1 MANIEK
7 LRENLAILDGKI
19 AVLRERREAVHARL
33 KEAEGLEVLRL
44 VDVYKLDYYEIKQ
57 LLEDRAA
64 YDAMAQASNP
74 YGDGFACKRIAD
86 ILAK

>member
-19 AVLRERREAVHARL
+19 AVLHERREAVRARL

-57 LLEDRAA
+57 LLEDREKGRLV
-64 YDAMAQASNP
+64 YRDEMERTP
-74 YGDGFACKRIAD
+74 GYEE
-86 ILAK
+86 

>member
-44 VDVYKLDYYEIKQ
+44 VDVYKLDYHGIKQ
-57 LLEDRAA
+57 LLED
-64 YDAMAQASNP
+64 QAKGRLVRLDEAERKP
-74 YGDGFACKRIAD
+74 DYEE
-86 ILAK
+86 

>member
-57 LLEDRAA
+57 LLEDREKGRLV
-64 YDAMAQASNP
+64 YRDEIERTP
-74 YGDGFACKRIAD
+74 GYEE
-86 ILAK
+86 

>member
-19 AVLRERREAVHARL
+19 AVLHERREVMRARL

-44 VDVYKLDYYEIKQ
+44 VDVYKLDYHGIKQ
-57 LLEDRAA
+57 LLEDREKGRLV
-64 YDAMAQASNP
+64 YRNEMERTPD
-74 YGDGFACKRIAD
+74 YEE
-86 ILAK
+86 

>member
-19 AVLRERREAVHARL
+19 SVLHERREALRARL

-44 VDVYKLDYYEIKQ
+44 VDVYKLDYYGIKQ
-57 LLEDRAA
+57 LLED
-64 YDAMAQASNP
+64 QAKGRLVRLDEEERKP
-74 YGDGFACKRIAD
+74 GYEE
-86 ILAK
+86 

>member
-19 AVLRERREAVHARL
+19 SLLHERREALRARL

-44 VDVYKLDYYEIKQ
+44 VDVYKLDYYGIKQ
-57 LLEDRAA
+57 LLED
-64 YDAMAQASNP
+64 QAKGRLVRLDEEERKP
-74 YGDGFACKRIAD
+74 DYEE
-86 ILAK
+86 

>member
-44 VDVYKLDYYEIKQ
+44 VDVYKLDYHGIKQ
-57 LLEDRAA
+57 LLEDREKGRLV
-64 YDAMAQASNP
+64 YRDEMERTP
-74 YGDGFACKRIAD
+74 DYEE
-86 ILAK
+86 

>member
-19 AVLRERREAVHARL
+19 SVLHERREALRARL

-44 VDVYKLDYYEIKQ
+44 VDVYKLDYYGIKQ
-57 LLEDRAA
+57 LLED
-64 YDAMAQASNP
+64 QAKGRLVRLDEEERKP
-74 YGDGFACKRIAD
+74 DYEE
-86 ILAK
+86 

>member
-44 VDVYKLDYYEIKQ
+44 VDVYKLDYHGIKQ
-57 LLEDRAA
+57 LLEDREKGRLA
-64 YDAMAQASNP
+64 YRDEMERTP
-74 YGDGFACKRIAD
+74 DYEE
-86 ILAK
+86 

>member
-19 AVLRERREAVHARL
+19 AVLHERREALRARL

-44 VDVYKLDYYEIKQ
+44 VDVYKLDYYGIKQ
-57 LLEDRAA
+57 LLED
-64 YDAMAQASNP
+64 QAKGRLVRLDEEERKP
-74 YGDGFACKRIAD
+74 DYEE
-86 ILAK
+86 

>member
-7 LRENLAILDGKI
+7 LRENLAILDGRI

-57 LLEDRAA
+57 LLEDREKGRLV
-64 YDAMAQASNP
+64 YRDEMERTP
-74 YGDGFACKRIAD
+74 GYEE
-86 ILAK
+86 

>member
-7 LRENLAILDGKI
+7 LRENLAILDGRI

-33 KEAEGLEVLRL
+33 KEAEGLDVLRL

-57 LLEDRAA
+57 LLEDREKGRLV
-64 YDAMAQASNP
+64 YRDEMERTP
-74 YGDGFACKRIAD
+74 GYEE
-86 ILAK
+86 

>member
-19 AVLRERREAVHARL
+19 AVLHERREVMRARL

-44 VDVYKLDYYEIKQ
+44 VDVYKLDYYGIKQ
-57 LLEDRAA
+57 LLED
-64 YDAMAQASNP
+64 QAKGRLVRLDEKERKP
-74 YGDGFACKRIAD
+74 DYEE
-86 ILAK
+86 

>member
-33 KEAEGLEVLRL
+33 KEVEGLEVLRL
-44 VDVYKLDYYEIKQ
+44 VDVYKLDYHGIKQ
-57 LLEDRAA
+57 LLEDREKGRFA
-64 YDAMAQASNP
+64 
-74 YGDGFACKRIAD
+74 DGKRD
-86 ILAK
+86 RGCTSD

>member
-44 VDVYKLDYYEIKQ
+44 VDVYKLDYHGIKQ
-57 LLEDRAA
+57 LLEDREKGRRV
-64 YDAMAQASNP
+64 YRDEMETTP
-74 YGDGFACKRIAD
+74 DYEE
-86 ILAK
+86 